1 MPNILLVEDD
11 TALAEL
17 ISSYLERNGYS
28 VSVIGR
34 GDHVRERA
42 RVNPPDLVILDLML
56 PGLDGLQVC
65 RLLRADSATLPI
77 LMLTARDDSHDQVL
91 GLEMGADDYV
101 TKPCEPRVL
110 LARVRTLL
118 RRSSLGE
125 PLTVND
131 RIVMG
136 NLCIDLSER
145 TVTWRDQPVELSSG
159 EYNLLVVL
167 ARHAGE
173 VLSRDQILQ
182 RLRGIEFNGTDRSVD
197 VAISSCAASSTT
209 TLARHARSKP
219 CGAKAICSVVQS
231 GNAELMFRIL
241 FRLYLVTIVSYS
253 AAIYLVPDLVVMAFR
268 DRFVTY
274 NLDYSRGLQSL
285 ITRQFHAVP
294 QAQWPALAASMD
306 KDFQPLHIVLA
317 RIDDAEFTA
326 IEQERLRRGENVVR
340 IGDWGWRTLAVTPL
354 DDISAVQMVVP
365 PDPMDVNLL
374 YWSINVLVGATL
386 LACLLM
392 WLRPHW
398 RDLERLK
405 GTAERFGK
413 GHLSERTEIAPSSN
427 IGSLANVFDT
437 MAGDIENLLNQQRDL
452 LNAVSHELRTPLT
465 RLDFGLALALSDD
478 LPAASRERLLG
489 LVAHIRELDELV
501 LELLSYSRLQ
511 NPAQT
516 PEQVEVSLDEF
527 IDSILGSVDEELESP
542 EIVIDVLLHG
552 QLERFSLDPRL
563 TARAIQNLL
572 RNAMRYCEK
581 RIQIGVQVNAEGCEI
596 WVDDDG
602 IGIPDDERERIFEP
616 FYRLD
621 RSRDRATG
629 GFGLG
634 LAISRRA
641 LEAQGGTLTVES
653 SPLGGARFR
662 LWLPTTV

>member
-11 TALAEL
+11 TALSEL
-17 ISSYLERNGYS
+17 IASYLERNGYS
-28 VSVIGR
+28 VSVISR

-118 RRSSLGE
+118 RRSSLSE
-125 PLTVND
+125 PLTAND
-131 RIVMG
+131 RILMG

-145 TVTWRDQPVELSSG
+145 TVTWREQLVELSSG

-182 RLRGIEFNGTDRSVD
+182 RLRVSNSTVRIARWTWRFQ
-197 VAISSCAASSTT
+197 SCGASSMITP
-209 TLARHARSKP
+209 ARPARSRL
-219 CGAKAICSVVQS
+219 CGARVTCSVAPS
-231 GNAELMFRIL
+231 GNAESMFRIL

-253 AAIYLVPDLVVMAFR
+253 AAIYLVPDVVIKLFHE
-268 DRFVTY
+268 RFVSY
-274 NLDYSRGLQSL
+274 NLDYSRGLQTL
-285 ITRQFHAVP
+285 IVKQFHAVP
-294 QAQWPALAASMD
+294 VEQWPALAAEMD
-306 KDFQPLHIVLA
+306 KEFQPLQIVLA
-317 RIDDAEFTA
+317 RNDDADFT
-326 IEQERLRRGENVVR
+326 IDEQERLQRGENIVR
-340 IGDWGWRTLAVTPL
+340 IGDWGWRTLAVAPL
-354 DDISAVQMVVP
+354 NEQAVVQMVVP

-374 YWSINVLVGATL
+374 YWSINVLIGATM
-386 LACLLM
+386 LACLLL

-413 GHLSERTEIAPSSN
+413 GHLSERTQISKNSN

-478 LPAASRERLLG
+478 MPAPSRERLQG

-511 NPAQT
+511 NPARL
-516 PEQVEVSLDEF
+516 PERVMVSLDEF
-527 IDSILGSVDEELESP
+527 VDSILGSFDEELEAP
-542 EIVIDVLLHG
+542 DTVLDVLMHG
-552 QLERFSLDPRL
+552 SLDRFVLDPRL
-563 TARAIQNLL
+563 TARAVQNLL

-581 RIQIGVQVNAEGCEI
+581 RIQIGVQVCPKGCEI

-602 IGIPDDERERIFEP
+602 IGIPEDERERIFEP

-641 LEAQGGTLTVES
+641 LEAQGGTLTVEA

-662 LWLPTTV
+662 LWLPTPA

>member
-1 MPNILLVEDD
+1 
-11 TALAEL
+11 
-17 ISSYLERNGYS
+17 
-28 VSVIGR
+28 
-34 GDHVRERA
+34 
-42 RVNPPDLVILDLML
+42 
-56 PGLDGLQVC
+56 
-65 RLLRADSATLPI
+65 
-77 LMLTARDDSHDQVL
+77 
-91 GLEMGADDYV
+91 
-101 TKPCEPRVL
+101 
-110 LARVRTLL
+110 
-118 RRSSLGE
+118 
-125 PLTVND
+125 
-131 RIVMG
+131 
-136 NLCIDLSER
+136 
-145 TVTWRDQPVELSSG
+145 
-159 EYNLLVVL
+159 
-167 ARHAGE
+167 
-173 VLSRDQILQ
+173 
-182 RLRGIEFNGTDRSVD
+182 
-197 VAISSCAASSTT
+197 
-209 TLARHARSKP
+209 
-219 CGAKAICSVVQS
+219 
-231 GNAELMFRIL
+231 MFRLL

-253 AAIYLVPDLVVMAFR
+253 AAIYLVPDVVIKVFHE
-268 DRFVTY
+268 RFVTY

-285 ITRQFHAVP
+285 IVKQFRTVP
-294 QAQWPALAASMD
+294 EAEWPALAAEMD
-306 KDFQPLHIVLA
+306 KQFNPLHIVLS
-317 RIDDAEFTA
+317 RNDDDGFTLT
-326 IEQERLRRGENVVR
+326 EQQRLRRGENVVR
-340 IGDWGWRTLAVTPL
+340 IGDWGWRTLAVAPL
-354 DDISAVQMVVP
+354 NEHTVVQMVVP
-365 PDPMDVNLL
+365 PDPLDVNLL
-374 YWSINVLVGATL
+374 YWSINVLIGATM
-386 LACLLM
+386 LACLLL

-413 GHLSERTEIAPSSN
+413 GQLSERTRISPSSN

-478 LPAASRERLLG
+478 LPTASRERLQG

-511 NPAQT
+511 NPARV

-527 IDSILGSVDEELESP
+527 IDSILGSVDEELDSP
-542 EIVIDVLLHG
+542 QIVIDVLLHG
-552 QLERFSLDPRL
+552 QLERFTLDPRL

-581 RIQIGVQVNAEGCEI
+581 RIQIGVQVCAKGCEI

-641 LEAQGGTLTVES
+641 LEAQGGTLTVEP

-662 LWLPTTV
+662 LWLPTPT